1 MVDERGLPV
10 RLCLTQGQTHDSRPA
25 IGLLRGLRPG
35 TDVVA
40 DRAYDTNAIL
50 AHVAAHGAIA
60 HVPTPSYRKQQRRPD
75 PAIYAARN
83 LIERFFCKAK
93 HFRRLATRY
102 DKLARNFLA
111 TACLVAT
118 RLWTRYESTT

>member
-10 RLCLTQGQTHDSRPA
+10 RLCLTQGQTHDSKPA
-25 IGLLRGLRPG
+25 IDLLTGLRPG
-35 TDVVA
+35 TQVVA

-50 AHVAAHGAIA
+50 AHLAAQSATA
-60 HVPTPSYRKQQRRPD
+60 HIPTPRYRKRQRRPD
-75 PAIYAARN
+75 PAVYAVRN
-83 LIERFFCKAK
+83 LVERFFCKAK

-102 DKLARNFLA
+102 DKLARNYLA
-111 TACLVAT
+111 TACLIAT